1 MKNLTGK
8 TVKELVFEGMLFEC
22 DLYSVKRDE
31 YEEKIRLTD
40 GYKKIVRILTAT
52 KLIGSEKQIKW
63 ANDLRNASANSV
75 AFKAISMSVSNCFKG
90 DFDISKYVANEKKNN
105 FSNLNSSFWISQVK
119 F

>member
-22 DLYSVKRDE
+22 DLYSIKRDE

-90 DFDISKYVANEKKNN
+90 DFGLEILIRQFV
-105 FSNLNSSFWISQVK
+105 FFVVLMILGLGLLIRLT
-119 F
+119 